1 MSRMIKYHTL
11 ESIKKSICGQK
22 KNLTERGMNKI
33 MANKEFHPDEIANS
47 NRIQKSATPKH
58 DVSWYVKWVASC
70 FILSSMSIRGIEG
83 LQFYDTIL
91 SLVGVTGWM
100 VVGLLW
106 KDRAL
111 ILLNGA
117 GIVLF
122 IRTLIAEYF
131 MVM

>member
-1 MSRMIKYHTL
+1 MNGKNMSNKKKIIK
-11 ESIKKSICGQK
+11 
-22 KNLTERGMNKI
+22 N
-33 MANKEFHPDEIANS
+33 EFHPDEIAYS

-58 DVSWYVKWVASC
+58 DMSWYVKWTASC

-91 SLVGVTGWM
+91 SLIGVTGWM

-117 GIVLF
+117 GICLLYTSPSP
-122 IRTLIAEYF
+122 RD
-131 MVM
+131 